1 MADPGVVV
9 PHWYARSPL
18 GRTAGH
24 SKESVESAD
33 GALAWHNH
41 RSRVHD
47 RALNTPRHR
56 SCGGSPRSTE
66 YSTAVSPA
74 SHAGVRSAPGFR
86 VMRPGDARLYG
97 AFGPY
102 LPGAH
107 GGS

>member
-1 MADPGVVV
+1 MADPGVGG
-9 PHWYARSPL
+9 PHGCARSPP
-18 GRTAGH
+18 GRPAGH
-24 SKESVESAD
+24 SKEAVESTD

-56 SCGGSPRSTE
+56 SWGGSPRSTE
-66 YSTAVSPA
+66 YSTAESPA

-97 AFGPY
+97 AFE
-102 LPGAH
+102 
-107 GGS
+107 S